1 MKSDRSKVL
10 FDAIT
15 GIDEDLIDE
24 AASPSRLHPARPIL
38 RVAAIAAVIALLMT
52 ALLWP
57 TEENYV
63 TSQNTLKVYA
73 CEMNNTSAI
82 TPDESTLLNGV
93 STVSWH
99 CLCDPLFSA
108 NTYLPFTL
116 SFPDDLFPGEKITF
130 DIYADFADLWR
141 YERSEDA
148 TDLTDMRIE
157 RFGKNAT
164 IPNHSTI
171 NWECGNAEHLRESI
185 GDQGYF
191 YISIVIRADNQIV
204 GYGLISLQLST
215 DPVLT
220 AKTVSCV
227 TVSFPAIEG
236 KKQNVHDRYVW
247 NCIEE
252 LKHDG
257 T

>member
-1 MKSDRSKVL
+1 MKSDKTKAL
-10 FDAIT
+10 FDALSH
-15 GIDEDLIDE
+15 IDADLIEE
-24 AASPSRLHPARPIL
+24 AAEPRALHWSRPVL
-38 RVAAIAAVIALLMT
+38 RISAIAAVIALLMT

-57 TEENYV
+57 KEENYV

-130 DIYADFADLWR
+130 DIYADFADLWCYARSNDTTDPSSMHIER
-141 YERSEDA
+141 YE
-148 TDLTDMRIE
+148 
-157 RFGKNAT
+157 KNTT